1 MDLSVSFLDFG
12 RAPDLSFAL
21 AAGRLTRLSAELV
34 RDPAGTLR
42 VVEGRGAETVE
53 GCEVGDEAVET
64 EGCEVGREVP
74 PEDDDEAW
82 SGAPGAG
89 SGRAGE
95 PWPGGGGAGSGL
107 GPCANTG

>member
-42 VVEGRGAETVE
+42 VVGAETVE
-53 GCEVGDEAVET
+53 GCEVEDEAVET
-64 EGCEVGREVP
+64 EGCEVGKEVP
-74 PEDDDEAW
+74 PEDDDEDW

-89 SGRAGE
+89 SGARE